1 MPFAVKLYDDAIR
14 EYAWAL
20 EHRPDYAEK
29 INTLVAAIAA
39 DPFKGIG
46 KPEPLKHGL
55 QGFWSRRVTKKH
67 RLVYRVKGDKVSV
80 YRCLEHYDG

>member
-1 MPFAVKLYDDAIR
+1 MPFTVKLYDDAIW

-29 INTLVAAIAA
+29 IEELVAAIEA

-46 KPEPLKHGL
+46 KPEPLIL
-55 QGFWSRRVTKKH
+55 SCVQLTLNALRQSF
-67 RLVYRVKGDKVSV
+67 
-80 YRCLEHYDG
+80 